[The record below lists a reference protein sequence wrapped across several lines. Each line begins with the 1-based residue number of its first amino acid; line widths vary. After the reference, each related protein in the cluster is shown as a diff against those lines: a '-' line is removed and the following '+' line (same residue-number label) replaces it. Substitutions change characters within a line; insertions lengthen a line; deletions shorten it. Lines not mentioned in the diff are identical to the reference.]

1 MGEGFFLSKKE
12 SSEIGGRLDELRKIY
27 MDIFISYGTP
37 QVVLG
42 VSTVE
47 IRDIV
52 SEFPTRLVPETFP

>member
-27 MDIFISYGTP
+27 MDIFISYGTS

-42 VSTVE
+42 VSAVADP
-47 IRDIV
+47 I
-52 SEFPTRLVPETFP
+52 PTGP